1 MACPVYDIRRLSA
14 MEPCGILQATISLS
28 RILLHSLLL
37 YAVPSQL
44 NQTVAVMNIIIEFE
58 VY

>member
-1 MACPVYDIRRLSA
+1 MACPVYDIWSLSA
-14 MEPCGILQATISLS
+14 MDYPVSNYRLIKDSAP
-28 RILLHSLLL
+28 HSLLL

-44 NQTVAVMNIIIEFE
+44 NQTVAVMNIIIESE

>member
-1 MACPVYDIRRLSA
+1 MD
-14 MEPCGILQATISLS
+14 PCGYLMSNYQLTKDSAP
-28 RILLHSLLL
+28 HSLL

>member
-1 MACPVYDIRRLSA
+1 MSSLWYLKFVSYESLWYLVTNHQLIKDSA
-14 MEPCGILQATISLS
+14 P
-28 RILLHSLLL
+28 HSLLL

-44 NQTVAVMNIIIEFE
+44 NQTVAVMNIIIESE

>member
-1 MACPVYDIRRLSA
+1 MIFEVCQLWIPVV
-14 MEPCGILQATISLS
+14 SLS
-28 RILLHSLLL
+28 NYQLIKDSAPHSLLL

-44 NQTVAVMNIIIEFE
+44 NQTVAVMNIITEFE